1 MYFVILY
8 RHNGT
13 SDEDQTKQVLKD
25 HVRYLKQVLADGR
38 LFMSGLFA
46 GTIDGMVILDVVS
59 PEDAAAFMDQD
70 PALTSGVYTAT
81 RHEWQIG
88 FKK

>member
-8 RHNGT
+8 KHNGS
-13 SDEDQTKQVLKD
+13 SDVQLTRRVLKE
-25 HVRYLKQVLADGR
+25 HVQHLKRFHESGQ

-46 GTIDGMVILDVVS
+46 GTINGMVILDVVS
-59 PEDAAAFMDQD
+59 PEDAAVFMDQD

>member
-8 RHNGT
+8 KHNG
-13 SDEDQTKQVLKD
+13 SLDEDRTKQVLKE
-25 HVRYLKQVLADGR
+25 HVQYLRQVHESGQ

-46 GTIDGMVILDVVS
+46 GTIDGMVILDVAS
-59 PEDAAAFMDQD
+59 PEEAAAFMEKD
-70 PALTSGVYTAT
+70 PALTSGVYSAT

-88 FKK
+88 FKR